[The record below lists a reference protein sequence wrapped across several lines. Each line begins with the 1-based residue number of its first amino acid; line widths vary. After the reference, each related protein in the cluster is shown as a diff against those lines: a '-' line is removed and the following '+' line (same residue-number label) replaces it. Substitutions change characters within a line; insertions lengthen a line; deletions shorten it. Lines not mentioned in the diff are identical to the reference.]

1 MLGWLGAVREG
12 KETNAREDFH
22 NFLNLA
28 DDMVGRGQR
37 TWQARFVFQ
46 ESLTNLSRDCST
58 EARPGDEAKELER
71 EEVRREGLDGL
82 DGLDGPAVRPT
93 SASNN
98 DSRNTRC
105 RIRLVPPCTNPT
117 PLP

>member
-1 MLGWLGAVREG
+1 MWGE

-58 EARPGDEAKELER
+58 EARPGDEARTRGSGGKER
-71 EEVRREGLDGL
+71 WVG
-82 DGLDGPAVRPT
+82 
-93 SASNN
+93 
-98 DSRNTRC
+98 
-105 RIRLVPPCTNPT
+105 RLGRLGWLGWPSC
-117 PLP
+117 

>member
-1 MLGWLGAVREG
+1 MKNHRERKKNVAGLGGGEVRGE

-58 EARPGDEAKELER
+58 EARPGDEARTR
-71 EEVRREGLDGL
+71 EMR
-82 DGLDGPAVRPT
+82 
-93 SASNN
+93 
-98 DSRNTRC
+98 
-105 RIRLVPPCTNPT
+105 
-117 PLP
+117 